1 MNDLSGEFGFVL
13 DTRNFWVDTPERQQ
27 QRELNTEMISKT
39 LDDTIDPY
47 SLFSFAIGFYCVLM
61 ILVILFVV

>member
-27 QRELNTEMISKT
+27 QRELNTDMINKA
-39 LDDTIDPY
+39 LNDDMNPY
-47 SLFSFAIGFYCVLM
+47 SLFSLAIGFYCVLM
-61 ILVILFVV
+61 ILVIIFVV